1 MVLFQ
6 YAEVV
11 YVGYGNK
18 ETVWAKDLLPST
30 GVAAVQTDQPADP
43 VTDQP
48 ANPQAV
54 AETKKPVET
63 KPVQEKPP
71 VQVDTRPQAE
81 AVADLPVK
89 VYPVPVKAE
98 ALPVKI
104 VPEPVDAAPAKVD
117 AVPAKV
123 DAVQAKELSAKPVSD
138 LASIGAQA
146 TKWLKGKS
154 THSSMSD
161 VSQVERKL
169 IVALKGCET
178 CEYVC

>member
-1 MVLFQ
+1 MLFFQ

-30 GVAAVQTDQPADP
+30 GVAAVQADQPADT
-43 VTDQP
+43 VKDQP
-48 ANPQAV
+48 ANPQA
-54 AETKKPVET
+54 ETK

-71 VQVDTRPQAE
+71 VQVEARPQAE
-81 AVADLPVK
+81 AVAALHVK
-89 VYPVPVKAE
+89 IDPVPVKAE

-104 VPEPVDAAPAKVD
+104 VPVPVDAAPAKVD
-117 AVPAKV
+117 AVPAK
-123 DAVQAKELSAKPVSD
+123 ELGAKPVSD
-138 LASIGAQA
+138 PASSGAQA
-146 TKWLKGKS
+146 SKWLKGKS

-161 VSQVERKL
+161 VSQVGRKL
-169 IVALKGCET
+169 IVALKGCEM

>member
-1 MVLFQ
+1 MLFFQ

-30 GVAAVQTDQPADP
+30 GVAADQPADT
-43 VTDQP
+43 VKDQP

-63 KPVQEKPP
+63 KPVQVE
-71 VQVDTRPQAE
+71 TRPQAE
-81 AVADLPVK
+81 AVAALPVK
-89 VYPVPVKAE
+89 VDPVPVTAE

-104 VPEPVDAAPAKVD
+104 VPIPVKVDTAPAEVD
-117 AVPAKV
+117 AVPAK
-123 DAVQAKELSAKPVSD
+123 ELGAKPVSD
-138 LASIGAQA
+138 PASSGAQA

-161 VSQVERKL
+161 VSQVGRKL
-169 IVALKGCET
+169 IVALKV

>member
-1 MVLFQ
+1 MLFFQ

-30 GVAAVQTDQPADP
+30 GVAADQPADT
-43 VTDQP
+43 VKDQP

-71 VQVDTRPQAE
+71 VQVENRPQAE
-81 AVADLPVK
+81 AVAALPVK
-89 VYPVPVKAE
+89 VDPVPVTAE

-104 VPEPVDAAPAKVD
+104 VPIPVKVDTAPAEVD
-117 AVPAKV
+117 AVPAK
-123 DAVQAKELSAKPVSD
+123 ELGAKPVSD
-138 LASIGAQA
+138 PASSGAQA

-161 VSQVERKL
+161 GTQTNCSYKRL
-169 IVALKGCET
+169 
-178 CEYVC
+178 